1 MITDKDRSYYIGAS
15 DVSYVMGSW
24 DTPTFAKWWMVK
36 LGVLTN
42 SFTTEAMEAGNAY
55 EHPILDA
62 LNIPGLQKDAQI
74 IKGRLRVNLDG
85 STDDC
90 IYEVK
95 TYKAGKAFKPTQ
107 NYIRQV
113 NVQMY
118 ITGLRKAYIVSYGLT
133 PEDYKCHHNPIDPR
147 RITYHKIRY
156 DRRFIAQFEKRL
168 LYLSECLEEKKHPD
182 INEFLSRKEI

>member
-42 SFTTEAMEAGNAY
+42 GFTTEAMEAGNAY

-62 LNIPGLQKDAQI
+62 LNVPGLQKDAQI
-74 IKGRLRVNLDG
+74 IRGRLRVNLDG

-95 TYKAGKAFKPTQ
+95 TYKAGKAFRPTQ

-147 RITYHKIRY
+147 RIAYHKIRY

-168 LYLSECLEEKKHPD
+168 FYLSECLEEKKHPD
-182 INEFLSRKEI
+182 INEFLSRKEN